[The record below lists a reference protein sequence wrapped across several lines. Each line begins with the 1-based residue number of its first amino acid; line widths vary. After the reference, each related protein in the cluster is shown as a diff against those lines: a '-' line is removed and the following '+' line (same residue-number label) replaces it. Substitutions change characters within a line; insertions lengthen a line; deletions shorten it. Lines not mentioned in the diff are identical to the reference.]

1 MIDVINFT
9 PYSSLIGGLIIGVAV
24 VLFFITTGRL
34 AGISGIVSSTLEKN
48 ENKFSNLLFI
58 IGLVLGPLVFIFFS
72 QNDVVFKMTSSIPL
86 IIVGGLLVG
95 LGTKIGRGCTS
106 GHGIC
111 GISRFSMRS
120 ILATIIFMIFAMFTV
135 FFLQLLEIYK
145 MYKNIFSLISGLVF
159 GIGLTIGGMTNPS
172 KVIAFLNITN
182 NWDPSLIFVMG
193 GAIAFV
199 LPSFYLLKN
208 KEKPI
213 FASSFQIP
221 SSKNINQKLILGSS
235 MFGIGWGMIG
245 LCPGPAISSIAFLQ
259 PLSILFIIS
268 MMSGFYL
275 TKFIKI

>member
-72 QNDVVFKMTSSIPL
+72 QNDVVFKMTPSISL

-95 LGTKIGRGCTS
+95 VGTKIGRGCTS

-120 ILATIIFMIFAMFTV
+120 ISATIIFMIFAMITV
-135 FFLQLLEIYK
+135 FFLQLLEI
-145 MYKNIFSLISGLVF
+145 S
-159 GIGLTIGGMTNPS
+159 
-172 KVIAFLNITN
+172 
-182 NWDPSLIFVMG
+182 
-193 GAIAFV
+193 
-199 LPSFYLLKN
+199 
-208 KEKPI
+208 
-213 FASSFQIP
+213 
-221 SSKNINQKLILGSS
+221 
-235 MFGIGWGMIG
+235 
-245 LCPGPAISSIAFLQ
+245 
-259 PLSILFIIS
+259 
-268 MMSGFYL
+268 
-275 TKFIKI
+275 

>member
-58 IGLVLGPLVFIFFS
+58 IGLVLGPLVIIFFS
-72 QNDVVFKMTSSIPL
+72 KNDLVFKMTSSIPL

-120 ILATIIFMIFAMFTV
+120 ILATIIFMIFAMITV
-135 FFLQLLEIYK
+135 FFLQLLEI
-145 MYKNIFSLISGLVF
+145 S
-159 GIGLTIGGMTNPS
+159 
-172 KVIAFLNITN
+172 
-182 NWDPSLIFVMG
+182 
-193 GAIAFV
+193 
-199 LPSFYLLKN
+199 
-208 KEKPI
+208 
-213 FASSFQIP
+213 
-221 SSKNINQKLILGSS
+221 
-235 MFGIGWGMIG
+235 
-245 LCPGPAISSIAFLQ
+245 
-259 PLSILFIIS
+259 
-268 MMSGFYL
+268 
-275 TKFIKI
+275 

>member
-1 MIDVINFT
+1 MIDLVNFT

-95 LGTKIGRGCTS
+95 AGTKIGRGCTS

-120 ILATIIFMIFAMFTV
+120 ILATIIFMILAMITV
-135 FFLQLLEIYK
+135 FFLQLLEI
-145 MYKNIFSLISGLVF
+145 S
-159 GIGLTIGGMTNPS
+159 
-172 KVIAFLNITN
+172 
-182 NWDPSLIFVMG
+182 
-193 GAIAFV
+193 
-199 LPSFYLLKN
+199 
-208 KEKPI
+208 
-213 FASSFQIP
+213 
-221 SSKNINQKLILGSS
+221 
-235 MFGIGWGMIG
+235 
-245 LCPGPAISSIAFLQ
+245 
-259 PLSILFIIS
+259 
-268 MMSGFYL
+268 
-275 TKFIKI
+275 

>member
-1 MIDVINFT
+1 MIDLINFT
-9 PYSSLIGGLIIGVAV
+9 PYSSLIGGLIIGFAV

-120 ILATIIFMIFAMFTV
+120 ILATIIFMIFAMITV
-135 FFLQLLEIYK
+135 FFLQLLEI
-145 MYKNIFSLISGLVF
+145 S
-159 GIGLTIGGMTNPS
+159 
-172 KVIAFLNITN
+172 
-182 NWDPSLIFVMG
+182 
-193 GAIAFV
+193 
-199 LPSFYLLKN
+199 
-208 KEKPI
+208 
-213 FASSFQIP
+213 
-221 SSKNINQKLILGSS
+221 
-235 MFGIGWGMIG
+235 
-245 LCPGPAISSIAFLQ
+245 
-259 PLSILFIIS
+259 
-268 MMSGFYL
+268 
-275 TKFIKI
+275 

>member
-48 ENKFSNLLFI
+48 KNQFSNLLFI

-95 LGTKIGRGCTS
+95 AGTKIGRGCTS

-120 ILATIIFMIFAMFTV
+120 ILATIIFMILAMITV
-135 FFLQLLEIYK
+135 FFLQLLEI
-145 MYKNIFSLISGLVF
+145 S
-159 GIGLTIGGMTNPS
+159 
-172 KVIAFLNITN
+172 
-182 NWDPSLIFVMG
+182 
-193 GAIAFV
+193 
-199 LPSFYLLKN
+199 
-208 KEKPI
+208 
-213 FASSFQIP
+213 
-221 SSKNINQKLILGSS
+221 
-235 MFGIGWGMIG
+235 
-245 LCPGPAISSIAFLQ
+245 
-259 PLSILFIIS
+259 
-268 MMSGFYL
+268 
-275 TKFIKI
+275 

>member
-72 QNDVVFKMTSSIPL
+72 KNDVVFKMTSSIPI

-95 LGTKIGRGCTS
+95 AGTKIGRGCTS

-120 ILATIIFMIFAMFTV
+120 ILATIIFMIFAMITV
-135 FFLQLLEIYK
+135 YFLQLLEI
-145 MYKNIFSLISGLVF
+145 S
-159 GIGLTIGGMTNPS
+159 
-172 KVIAFLNITN
+172 
-182 NWDPSLIFVMG
+182 
-193 GAIAFV
+193 
-199 LPSFYLLKN
+199 
-208 KEKPI
+208 
-213 FASSFQIP
+213 
-221 SSKNINQKLILGSS
+221 
-235 MFGIGWGMIG
+235 
-245 LCPGPAISSIAFLQ
+245 
-259 PLSILFIIS
+259 
-268 MMSGFYL
+268 
-275 TKFIKI
+275 

>member
-72 QNDVVFKMTSSIPL
+72 QNDVVFKMTSSIPP

-95 LGTKIGRGCTS
+95 VGTKIGRGCTS

-120 ILATIIFMIFAMFTV
+120 ILATIIFMIFAMITV
-135 FFLQLLEIYK
+135 FFLQLLEI
-145 MYKNIFSLISGLVF
+145 S
-159 GIGLTIGGMTNPS
+159 
-172 KVIAFLNITN
+172 
-182 NWDPSLIFVMG
+182 
-193 GAIAFV
+193 
-199 LPSFYLLKN
+199 
-208 KEKPI
+208 
-213 FASSFQIP
+213 
-221 SSKNINQKLILGSS
+221 
-235 MFGIGWGMIG
+235 
-245 LCPGPAISSIAFLQ
+245 
-259 PLSILFIIS
+259 
-268 MMSGFYL
+268 
-275 TKFIKI
+275 

>member
-86 IIVGGLLVG
+86 IIAGGLLVG

-111 GISRFSMRS
+111 GISLFSMRS
-120 ILATIIFMIFAMFTV
+120 ILATIIFMIFAMITV
-135 FFLQLLEIYK
+135 YIFQLL
-145 MYKNIFSLISGLVF
+145 
-159 GIGLTIGGMTNPS
+159 
-172 KVIAFLNITN
+172 KV
-182 NWDPSLIFVMG
+182 S
-193 GAIAFV
+193 
-199 LPSFYLLKN
+199 
-208 KEKPI
+208 
-213 FASSFQIP
+213 
-221 SSKNINQKLILGSS
+221 
-235 MFGIGWGMIG
+235 
-245 LCPGPAISSIAFLQ
+245 
-259 PLSILFIIS
+259 
-268 MMSGFYL
+268 
-275 TKFIKI
+275 